1 VVDNLGRFG
10 SDPMASWPTTFA
22 DQNLLPRSRTRFLVG
37 AYSLGLLLLAL
48 PGLIRGL
55 WRRDALAWTVSVVFC
70 SLAAAHAIGFFYER
84 YAYVKLPLLAMAF
97 TITLASIGD
106 RSIVLGR
113 TRRRLRLAAVLAV
126 SVLVCSASATV
137 LLLAR

>member
-1 VVDNLGRFG
+1 MPAKSTSPSGT
-10 SDPMASWPTTFA
+10 ASA
-22 DQNLLPRSRTRFLVG
+22 DQNHLPCSRTRFLVS

-55 WRRDALAWTVSVVFC
+55 WRRDALAWTLFLVFC
-70 SLAAAHAIGFFYER
+70 SLATVHAIVFFYER
-84 YAYVKLPLLAMAF
+84 YTYVKLPLLVMAF
-97 TITLASIGD
+97 TITLASLED

-113 TRRRLRLAAVLAV
+113 SRVRLRLAAVLAV
-126 SVLVCSASATV
+126 TVLVCSASATV